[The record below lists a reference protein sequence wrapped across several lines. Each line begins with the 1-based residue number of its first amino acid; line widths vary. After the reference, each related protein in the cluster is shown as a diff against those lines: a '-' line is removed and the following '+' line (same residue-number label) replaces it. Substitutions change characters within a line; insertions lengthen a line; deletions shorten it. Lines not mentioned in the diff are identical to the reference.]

1 MILVNAPE
9 IDRPIAE
16 LVRPKSRR
24 FLGMYLPRAN
34 RVLVILIFPS
44 LYLHRSVVLE
54 IGRAMSPAALW
65 CSSSREGL
73 MVQDIQSSVTACVCT
88 VDLILLCL
96 RGGERYRIHP
106 SQGYP
111 IPSYI
116 HVTDHTDSLCMPS
129 LLDYLIHPACQVY
142 PLAFVKSD
150 PSE

>member
-1 MILVNAPE
+1 MVLENVPE
-9 IDRPIAE
+9 RDRPTAE
-16 LVRPKSRR
+16 LVRPESRR
-24 FLGMYLPRAN
+24 FLEMYLPKAN
-34 RVLVILIFPS
+34 LVLVIPIFPN
-44 LYLHRSVVLE
+44 LYLRHSVVLE

-73 MVQDIQSSVTACVCT
+73 MVQDIQSSVTGCVCI

-116 HVTDHTDSLCMPS
+116 HVTDHTDSLCMPL
-129 LLDYLIHPACQVY
+129 LLDYFTHHAYRTY